1 MPPLDF
7 LQYFHWHYATDY
19 DKRLIEE
26 EHKNGVPN
34 RTPFLP
40 TLLFCIKD

>member
-26 EHKNGVPN
+26 HKKWSP
-34 RTPFLP
+34 
-40 TLLFCIKD
+40 